1 MVDPLDDFA
10 PPGPTRCGFVA
21 VLGAPNAGKSTLVN
35 ALVGEKVTIVS
46 DKVQTTRMPVRGI
59 RIHEADDAR
68 AQIVFVDTP
77 GIFTPG
83 KRFER
88 AMVASAWGAGDE
100 ADLVML
106 VIDAGRKGIPDRE
119 TSMIID
125 RIRQGRAPAILV
137 FNKVDAIRPESLL
150 PLTARVNA
158 LHDFKATFMISAL
171 KERGTRDLLP
181 WLAAHLPPGPFLYP
195 EDEITDLPLR
205 LMAAELTRE
214 KLFQRLYR
222 ELPHALTVETET
234 WEAFDDGSVRIAQVI
249 FVEREGQRKII
260 LGTRGE
266 MIREVGQEAR
276 RELAAI
282 VGRTVHLKL
291 FVKVREDWA
300 EDAERYAPWSLE
312 FNA

>member
-1 MVDPLDDFA
+1 M
-10 PPGPTRCGFVA
+10 TRCGFVA

-59 RIHEADDAR
+59 RMHDTDQGR

-77 GIFTPG
+77 GIFTAG

-106 VIDAGRKGIPDRE
+106 VIDASRKTIPDRE

-125 RIRQGRAPAILV
+125 RIKQGRAPAILV
-137 FNKVDAIRPESLL
+137 FNKVDAIRPETLL
-150 PLTARVNA
+150 PLTVKLNA
-158 LHDFKATFMISAL
+158 LHDFAATFMISAL
-171 KERGTRDLLP
+171 KERGTNDMLS
-181 WLAAHLPPGPFLYP
+181 WLAKTLPEGPFLFP

-222 ELPHALTVETET
+222 ELPHALTVETEE
-234 WEAFDDGSVRIAQVI
+234 WEEFDDGSVRVAQVI

-260 LGTRGE
+260 LGTKGE
-266 MIREVGQEAR
+266 MIREVGMEAR
-276 RELAAI
+276 QELASI
-282 VGRTVHLKL
+282 IERPVHLKL
-291 FVKVREDWA
+291 FIKVRENWA
-300 EDAERYAPWSLE
+300 EDSERYAPWSLE